1 MHPDLEDPAPWA
13 VGLGPG
19 HLAIMF
25 EHVWIKPTNKSTIN
39 QLYSQPKHKQPV
51 TYTSTCN
58 ALIFYTSPLLTQIEW
73 LFSSSRMLSHSPKQN
88 HCMASVRISSWHS
101 RQMAYNTLWAKLSTF
116 PNRQHRRSIGT
127 KDRLRTHQLD
137 IRWTNTHRIPMQ
149 K

>member
-51 TYTSTCN
+51 TYVHINMQRIDILHLAFANSN
-58 ALIFYTSPLLTQIEW
+58 W
-73 LFSSSRMLSHSPKQN
+73 
-88 HCMASVRISSWHS
+88 MAV
-101 RQMAYNTLWAKLSTF
+101 
-116 PNRQHRRSIGT
+116 
-127 KDRLRTHQLD
+127 
-137 IRWTNTHRIPMQ
+137 
-149 K
+149 